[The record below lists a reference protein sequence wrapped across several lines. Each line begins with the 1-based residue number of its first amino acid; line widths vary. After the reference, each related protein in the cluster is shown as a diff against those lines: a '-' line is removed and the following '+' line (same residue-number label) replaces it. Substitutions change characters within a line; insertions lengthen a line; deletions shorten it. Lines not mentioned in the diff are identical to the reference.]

1 MRQSKQTKKGG
12 FTMSSKVSK
21 KTNSV
26 DSVVLGMGSG
36 SGDTQA
42 SFNACVDYMIETILN
57 GFSGLFTNEMLGIE
71 FPSLVS
77 GSSQPRH
84 IFQKMS
90 LKGSKT
96 WTIRIVQKAI
106 KSGQVN
112 SQGSIKY
119 FAIMKSP
126 DVKVGYKVLETTKK
140 HFDKYSQLVSDLKDT
155 KQVVELVPTPTTT
168 LDDIFS
174 L

>member
-1 MRQSKQTKKGG
+1 M
-12 FTMSSKVSK
+12 SKVK
-21 KTNSV
+21 KSNSV
-26 DSVVLGMGSG
+26 GSSVVLGMGSG

-42 SFNACVDYMIETILN
+42 SFNACVDYMVETLLS

-90 LKGSKT
+90 LKGSKS
-96 WTIRIVQKAI
+96 WTIRIVAKAI
-106 KSGQVN
+106 KDNEVN
-112 SQGSIKY
+112 SQGTLKY

-126 DVKVGYKVLETTKK
+126 NVKVGYKVLETTKK
-140 HFDKYSQLVSDLKDT
+140 HFDKYSSLVANIKNDK
-155 KQVVELVPTPTTT
+155 KQIVELVPTPTTT
-168 LDDIFS
+168 LDDILS